1 MKIICKLVIQAYLAL
16 HLIVDIILTFCYTK
30 QMISC
35 GHHVTFKP
43 STSNIKG
50 IENMSFGNYVRIHKY
65 ATIFSS
71 DAKLIIGNKVALGP
85 KVTIMTGNHATDTI
99 GTFMWDVHDKKDG
112 LDKDVIIEDEIWVG
126 SNVTILSGAH
136 ISRGC
141 VIAAGAIV
149 NKYIP
154 PYSIVGGV
162 PAKVLKYRFTP
173 AQIIEHEKALYIPEK
188 RLTLEQITH
197 SREIVKNSV
206 LTL

>member
-16 HLIVDIILTFCYTK
+16 HLIVDIILTFCYKK
-30 QMISC
+30 QMTSC

-173 AQIIEHEKALYIPEK
+173 EQIIEHEKALYIPEK
-188 RLTLEQITH
+188 RLTLEQIIH
-197 SREIVKNSV
+197 SREIVKK
-206 LTL
+206 

>member
-16 HLIVDIILTFCYTK
+16 HLIVDIILTFCYKK

-71 DAKLIIGNKVALGP
+71 DARLIIGNKVALGP

-173 AQIIEHEKALYIPEK
+173 EQIIEHEKALYVSEK
-188 RLTLEQITH
+188 RLTLEQIMH
-197 SREIVKNSV
+197 SREIVKK
-206 LTL
+206 

>member
-16 HLIVDIILTFCYTK
+16 HLIVDIILTFCYKK

-173 AQIIEHEKALYIPEK
+173 EQIIEHEKALYVSEK
-188 RLTLEQITH
+188 RLTLEQIMH
-197 SREIVKNSV
+197 SREIVKK
-206 LTL
+206 

>member
-16 HLIVDIILTFCYTK
+16 HLIVDIILTFCYKK

-99 GTFMWDVHDKKDG
+99 GTFMWDVHYKKDG
-112 LDKDVIIEDEIWVG
+112 LDKNVIIEDEIWVG

-154 PYSIVGGV
+154 PYSIVGGI

-173 AQIIEHEKALYIPEK
+173 EQIIEHEKALYVSEK
-188 RLTLEQITH
+188 RLTLEQIMH
-197 SREIVKNSV
+197 SREIVKK
-206 LTL
+206 

>member
-1 MKIICKLVIQAYLAL
+1 
-16 HLIVDIILTFCYTK
+16 
-30 QMISC
+30 
-35 GHHVTFKP
+35 
-43 STSNIKG
+43 
-50 IENMSFGNYVRIHKY
+50 MSFGNYVRIHKY
-65 ATIFSS
+65 ATIFST

-99 GTFMWDVHDKKDG
+99 GTFMWDVHTKKEG
-112 LDKDVIIEDEIWVG
+112 LDKDVILEDEIWVG

-154 PYSIVGGV
+154 PYAIVAGV

-173 AQIIEHEKALYIPEK
+173 EQIIEHEKVLYAEDK
-188 RLTLEQITH
+188 RLTLEQIVK
-197 SREIVKNSV
+197 SRENIK
-206 LTL
+206 